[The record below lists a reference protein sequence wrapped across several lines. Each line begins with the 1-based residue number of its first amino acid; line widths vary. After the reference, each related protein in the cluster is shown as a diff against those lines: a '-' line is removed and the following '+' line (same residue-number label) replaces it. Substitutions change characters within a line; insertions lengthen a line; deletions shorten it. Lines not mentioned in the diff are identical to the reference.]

1 MRKFLVDRTRI
12 ENVNVVQP
20 EAEVQEICVEMNH
33 RFSEGSNIVLD
44 CFSCL
49 DPKNSF
55 SKFDVDKLARLAD
68 IYHDDFSDDHRGTI
82 REQLDT
88 YVLQVKRHASFSS
101 CEDVQSLAMKM
112 VQTEKHLVFPL
123 VYKLIELALI
133 LSMSTASV
141 ERAFSA
147 MKIIKTKLRNK
158 INNEWLN
165 DLMICYTERE
175 IFKSLD
181 DIDSILSHTLSL
193 NMAGCFSFTASRD
206 RCYRF
211 SFSNAGLKSTTT
223 DLGNTTIMHCW
234 VPKSHKSTK
243 PSLLLLHGMGA
254 NAMWQWN
261 EFISPLTRRFNLYVP
276 DLLFFGESHT
286 SKPDRTES
294 FQAQCVAAL
303 MEAHGVRRMNVV
315 GVSYG
320 GFVGYSLAALFPERV
335 EKVALCC
342 AEVCLEDKDMED
354 GLFVVKNIDEAA
366 MILIPQTPEKMKQL
380 VKLTFVI
387 SKLCRLPFLL
397 ISLM

>member
-1 MRKFLVDRTRI
+1 ML
-12 ENVNVVQP
+12 
-20 EAEVQEICVEMNH
+20 
-33 RFSEGSNIVLD
+33 
-44 CFSCL
+44 
-49 DPKNSF
+49 SF
-55 SKFDVDKLARLAD
+55 ESKQR
-68 IYHDDFSDDHRGTI
+68 
-82 REQLDT
+82 
-88 YVLQVKRHASFSS
+88 
-101 CEDVQSLAMKM
+101 
-112 VQTEKHLVFPL
+112 VFF
-123 VYKLIELALI
+123 
-133 LSMSTASV
+133 
-141 ERAFSA
+141 R
-147 MKIIKTKLRNK
+147 
-158 INNEWLN
+158 
-165 DLMICYTERE
+165 
-175 IFKSLD
+175 
-181 DIDSILSHTLSL
+181 TLSV

-234 VPKSHKSTK
+234 VPKSHKPTK

-261 EFISPLTRRFNLYVP
+261 DFISPLTRRFNLYVP

-335 EKVALCC
+335 EKVVLCC
-342 AEVCLEDKDMED
+342 AGVCLEDKDMED

-380 VKLTFVI
+380 VKLTFV
-387 SKLCRLPFLL
+387 KPFKVMPACFLTDF
-397 ISLM
+397 IDVSGFSSL